1 MPKSIWKLN
10 VNVTSERSAQKIIQQ
25 CIDVFERVPI
35 SLKIEKYNKGGYMA
49 TLEFGHEEKA
59 IWSALVIE
67 VIALGQHLG
76 SGWSMY
82 GNINDDPSAV
92 LSKSM
97 GNHIRVSGVDWADW
111 LLLKDQL

>member
-1 MPKSIWKLN
+1 
-10 VNVTSERSAQKIIQQ
+10 
-25 CIDVFERVPI
+25 
-35 SLKIEKYNKGGYMA
+35 MA

-92 LSKSM
+92 CK
-97 GNHIRVSGVDWADW
+97 
-111 LLLKDQL
+111 

>member
-1 MPKSIWKLN
+1 MPKSIWKLHLN
-10 VNVTSERSAQKIIQQ
+10 ATSERSAQKIIKK

-49 TLEFGHEEKA
+49 TLELAHDENYS
-59 IWSALVIE
+59 WSELVLEI
-67 VIALGQHLG
+67 IALGQRLG
-76 SGWSMY
+76 SGWSIY

-111 LLLKDQL
+111 LLLKDQF